1 MEVSGLVPRARRGGQ
16 QPRLWA
22 FGYADLAVLFRE
34 EERVLRRRVGA
45 GKLDPVD
52 LESVC
57 AEWARRRP

>member
-1 MEVSGLVPRARRGGQ
+1 M
-16 QPRLWA
+16 WA